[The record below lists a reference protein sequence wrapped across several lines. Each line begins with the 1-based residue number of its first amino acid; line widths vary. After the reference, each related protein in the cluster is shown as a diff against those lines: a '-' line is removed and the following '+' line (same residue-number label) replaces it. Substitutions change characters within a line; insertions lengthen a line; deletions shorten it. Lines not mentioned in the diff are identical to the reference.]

1 MDVDGLFTGTWLG
14 RKRPVPWSLSKKNIS
29 YIVFDFN
36 ITSYFT
42 VNNFVIDVG
51 RRKKCYKQCSRYD
64 LFSGSKILL
73 KAGAEKLGVFWCLVI
88 VDLCNMPSVP
98 KRLSRNVHWGL
109 KYLYNFLKKWTS
121 LNPFQILLTQETWK
135 PSQLKYLEAGI
146 HLKV

>member
-51 RRKKCYKQCSRYD
+51 RRKK
-64 LFSGSKILL
+64 
-73 KAGAEKLGVFWCLVI
+73 
-88 VDLCNMPSVP
+88 
-98 KRLSRNVHWGL
+98 NVTNNNIPGM
-109 KYLYNFLKKWTS
+109 TS
-121 LNPFQILLTQETWK
+121 
-135 PSQLKYLEAGI
+135 SQAPRSY
-146 HLKV
+146 